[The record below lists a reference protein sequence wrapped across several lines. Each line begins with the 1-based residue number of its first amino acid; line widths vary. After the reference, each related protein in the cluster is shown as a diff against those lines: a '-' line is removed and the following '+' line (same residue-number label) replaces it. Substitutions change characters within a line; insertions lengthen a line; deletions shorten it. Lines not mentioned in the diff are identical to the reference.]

1 MVMALTL
8 DEVRKTRFHMSR
20 RNGYE
25 VTDVDMFVD
34 KVEEA
39 LGKLTSE
46 IEGLK
51 KSGGGSAPNTKE
63 IENLKFQLTRLQD
76 DKNNYKTHLAR
87 MQADLDQARSQAA
100 LAPGVPD
107 EAIIREV
114 DQLRR
119 QLADTR
125 GQLAESRA
133 QLADTQRT
141 PANQDQLMHLT
152 AENTQ
157 LREQLE
163 RFVASATDTNGESVP
178 IAVTT
183 SPEASSAVVRL
194 VQLATEQADNLVT
207 EATTE
212 AEKRKIFL
220 EEEIRRLEEQSHG
233 YVARAHAEAD
243 AHALQVRTE
252 AQSAAEEIIRKAT
265 DSSAQL
271 TIDAQKRAEKIEQ
284 EAKVNAEK
292 LVQEAQSRA
301 TTIDTEIAS
310 RRAEVF
316 GELESEREGLNA
328 KVEKLRA
335 YEQTY
340 RQTMT
345 GYLKSQIERLD
356 SSQFADEDTIEAPPR
371 PTKSKR

>member
-1 MVMALTL
+1 MALTL

-39 LGKLTSE
+39 LGKLSAE
-46 IEGLK
+46 IDSLK
-51 KSGGGSAPNTKE
+51 KDGGTGGSVNTKE
-63 IENLKFQLTRLQD
+63 LENLKFQLGRLQE
-76 DKNNYKTHLAR
+76 DKSNYKTHLAR
-87 MQADLDQARSQAA
+87 MQSDLDQARAQAQA
-100 LAPGVPD
+100 GAGD
-107 EAIIREV
+107 EAILREV
-114 DQLRR
+114 EQLRR

-133 QLADTQRT
+133 QLADSART
-141 PANQDQLMHLT
+141 PVNQEQLMRLT

-163 RFVASATDTNGESVP
+163 RFLASATDTNGESVP

-220 EEEIRRLEEQSHG
+220 EEEIRKLEEQSHG

-243 AHALQVRTE
+243 AHALQVRTD
-252 AQSAAEEIIRKAT
+252 AQSAAEELLRKAT
-265 DSSAQL
+265 ESSAQL
-271 TIDAQKRAEKIEQ
+271 TTDAQQRAERLEQ
-284 EAKVNAEK
+284 EAQVNAEK
-292 LVQEAQSRA
+292 LVREAQQRA
-301 TTIDTEIAS
+301 TLIDTEIAS

-335 YEQTY
+335 YEKTY

-345 GYLKSQIERLD
+345 GYLMSQIERLD
-356 SSQFADEDTIEAPPR
+356 SSQFANEEA
-371 PTKSKR
+371 TAEQS